1 MSAGQLNQ
9 LSFKKETT
17 WGTAVVPD
25 KSIPVDF
32 TGGIQTDNDTQL
44 IDNVTARLA
53 KHQDAFIG
61 ARKHEGEF
69 ELELFPDY
77 PAYFLASALGG
88 VASVLAGGE
97 SVVYNH
103 TLTEAEAKPSLTIEQ
118 VVGENV
124 RRYAGCVI
132 SGFKLS
138 AKAGEA
144 VKLGVTVKAKSQASA
159 TKITPAYLTNRAFN
173 WADVAFKINAVTLSE
188 AVSFEVEYK
197 NNIEFL
203 HSLNASNDPAYNY
216 VKGSEV
222 NGKVELYL
230 NNTTLAEYNNYLAK
244 TTRPIDLVI
253 TGAPIGVAS
262 NDKLTL
268 SIPKSVFKMAETK
281 LAEDY
286 NLLSIEFEGL
296 YDTATSKL
304 LSLVATNLLVN
315 LN

>member
-25 KSIPVDF
+25 KSMPVSF
-32 TGGIQTDNDTQL
+32 TGGIQTDNDIQL
-44 IDNVTARLA
+44 IDPMVARIA
-53 KHQDAFIG
+53 KHQDAFVG

-77 PAYFLASALGG
+77 PAYLFASALGG
-88 VASVLAGGE
+88 VASALAGGE
-97 SVVYNH
+97 SIVYNH

-124 RRYAGCVI
+124 RRYAGCMV
-132 SGFKLS
+132 SGFKIA
-138 AKAGEA
+138 AKTGEA
-144 VKLGVTVKAKSQASA
+144 VKLSVSVKAKSQASA

-173 WADVAFKINAVTLSE
+173 WADTAFKINAVTLSE
-188 AVSFEVEYK
+188 AVSFEINYK

-203 HSLNASNDPAYNY
+203 HSLNASNDPAFNY
-216 VKGSEV
+216 IKGSEV

-230 NNTTLAEYNNYLAK
+230 NNTTLTEYNNYLSK
-244 TTRPIDLVI
+244 TTRPIDVVI
-253 TGAPIGVAS
+253 TGAAIGVGS
-262 NDKLTL
+262 NDKLTI

-286 NLLSIEFEGL
+286 NLLTIEFEGM
-296 YDTATSKL
+296 YDTASSKL
-304 LSLVATNLLVN
+304 LSMVATNLLAN